1 MHDSTLISLK
11 NVSFNYFNKCILKN
25 INFVLKENESIL
37 LLGSN
42 GAVKS
47 TLLRLL
53 GGIHMAYNFDE
64 FNVLGSDRPL
74 DQTNGLAYL
83 GNRWVR
89 QSAFTGQSS
98 YIGDIRVGDMMKK
111 WQEDNIERRDELI
124 KVLGIDLDW
133 HMHQVSDGQRK
144 RVQIMIA
151 LLKPFKVVIIDEF
164 LSELDVVVRDKMF
177 SYLKKECKLRKGSI
191 IYATHVFDDL
201 EQWID
206 KVVYISNGTCQNKI
220 HISSFTNGKTLYQ
233 AVKDK
238 LLKSEQVP
246 LVPLDTKLLG
256 TAGGYTNGRLLDILN
271 D

>member
-1 MHDSTLISLK
+1 MLDSILISLK

-25 INFVLKENESIL
+25 INFVLKENESVL
-37 LLGSN
+37 LLGGN
-42 GAVKS
+42 GAGKS

-53 GGIHMAYNFDE
+53 AGIHMAYNFDE

-111 WQEDNIERRDELI
+111 WQEDNIERRDVLVQ
-124 KVLGIDLDW
+124 VLGIDLNW

-144 RVQIMIA
+144 KVQIMIA

-177 SYLKKECKLRKGSI
+177 TYLKKECKLRKGSI

-206 KVVYISNGTCQNKI
+206 KVVYISNGRCQNKI
-220 HISSFTNGKTLYQ
+220 NISTFTEGKTLYQ
-233 AVKDK
+233 SVKDK
-238 LLKSEQVP
+238 LLETEQ
-246 LVPLDTKLLG
+246 LSLETLDSKLFG
-256 TAGGYTNGRLLDILN
+256 PAGGYTSGRLLDI
-271 D
+271 

>member
-1 MHDSTLISLK
+1 MSNLSLITLK

-25 INFVLKENESIL
+25 INFVLHENESIL
-37 LLGSN
+37 LLGAN
-42 GAVKS
+42 GAGKS
-47 TLLRLL
+47 TFLRLL
-53 GGIHMAYNFDE
+53 AGLHIAYNFDE

-98 YIGDIRVGDMMKK
+98 YMGDIRVGDMMKK
-111 WQEDNIERRDELI
+111 WQEEHILRRDELVQ
-124 KVLGIDLDW
+124 VLGIDLNW

-144 RVQIMIA
+144 KVQIMIA

-177 SYLKKECKLRKGSI
+177 TYLKKECKLRKGSI

-206 KVVYISNGTCQNKI
+206 NIVYISNGRCQNKI
-220 HISSFTNGKTLYQ
+220 NISTFTEGKTLNQ
-233 AVKDK
+233 SVKDK
-238 LLKSEQVP
+238 LLQTEQHS
-246 LVPLDTKLLG
+246 LETLDSKLFG
-256 TAGGYTNGRLLDILN
+256 PAGGYTSGRLLDI
-271 D
+271 